1 MNPSP
6 DPTGA
11 LPPDVQDGLHR
22 TAVRGLRLEYFSVV
36 TMMLV
41 EQVFGAVVQKAV
53 DLLAADSASLMLLNR
68 DRGELEV
75 AAVVGLREALIA
87 ASGQRVG
94 EGLAGQV
101 VAAGKGRLLQGR
113 VDRETFGAGRIGAV
127 ESAALAPVAH
137 GGEVLG
143 VLCVSNRDAGR
154 PFGEGDLAALTDLA
168 DQTALAVRN
177 AWLYDQAMRE
187 VEELRALQQAKQD
200 FVFAATRQLDLCLG
214 RIREGAERLL
224 REHRL
229 PAGAGRDLMDTLAAE
244 TEHVG
249 AIAAN
254 MLDAA
259 AVDVRPLRLRA
270 RPLNLPALL
279 ELLAE
284 ELAQRYPGREVQ
296 VVVSH
301 ELRNRHVLGD
311 VRSVAEVMRVLVDNV
326 VHLSGE
332 AGLVVIRGEAAAASA
347 IISIGGAQSW
357 MGAEALDEV
366 FVGLFDSGKALSME
380 RVGLNLFMA
389 KGLVEASGGRLE
401 VSGGLGP
408 GSAYRVILPVA

>member
-6 DPTGA
+6 DPTGV
-11 LPPDVQDGLHR
+11 LPPEVQDGLHR
-22 TAVRGLRLEYFSVV
+22 TAVRGLRLEYFSAV
-36 TMMLV
+36 TMLLV
-41 EQVFGAVVQKAV
+41 EQVFGAVVQRAV
-53 DLLAADSASLMLLNR
+53 DLLAADSASLMLVNR
-68 DRGELEV
+68 ESGELEV
-75 AAVVGLREALIA
+75 VAVVGLREALIA

-113 VDRETFGAGRIGAV
+113 VDRETFGAGRIGSV

-137 GGEVLG
+137 DGEVLG
-143 VLCVSNRDAGR
+143 VLCVSNREAGR
-154 PFGEGDLAALTDLA
+154 PFDEDDLAALADLA
-168 DQTALAVRN
+168 DQMALAVRN

-200 FVFAATRQLDLCLG
+200 FVFAASRQLDLCLG
-214 RIREGAERLL
+214 RIREGADRLL
-224 REHRL
+224 REYRL
-229 PAGAGRDLMDTLAAE
+229 PDTAGRDLMDTLAAE

-249 AIAAN
+249 AIASN

-284 ELAQRYPGREVQ
+284 ELPRQYPG
-296 VVVSH
+296 H
-301 ELRNRHVLGD
+301 ELKVVISHDLLTPRVMGD
-311 VRSVAEVMRVLVDNV
+311 VRSVADVVRALVDNV
-326 VHLSGE
+326 IQLSGQ
-332 AGLVVIRGEAAAASA
+332 AGPVVIQGEATSASA
-347 IISIGGAQSW
+347 IISIGGGQAW
-357 MGAEALDEV
+357 MGTEALEDV
-366 FVGLFDSGKALSME
+366 FGGLFESGKALSME

>member
-1 MNPSP
+1 MNLSP
-6 DPTGA
+6 DPTGV
-11 LPPDVQDGLHR
+11 LPPEVQDDLHR
-22 TAVRGLRLEYFSVV
+22 TAVRGLRLEYFSAV
-36 TMMLV
+36 TMLLV
-41 EQVFGAVVQKAV
+41 EQVFGAVVQRAV

-68 DRGELEV
+68 ESGELEV

-101 VAAGKGRLLQGR
+101 VASGKGRLLQGR
-113 VDRETFGAGRIGAV
+113 VDREAFGPGRIGAV
-127 ESAALAPVAH
+127 ESAALAPVTL
-137 GGEVLG
+137 GGEVFG
-143 VLCVSNRDAGR
+143 VLCVSNREAGR
-154 PFGEGDLAALTDLA
+154 PFGGSDLDALTDLA

-187 VEELRALQQAKQD
+187 VEELRTLQQAKQD

-214 RIREGAERLL
+214 RIREGADRLL
-224 REHRL
+224 REYRL
-229 PAGAGRDLMDTLAAE
+229 PDTAGRDLMDTLAAE

-259 AVDVRPLRLRA
+259 AVDVRPLRLRG
-270 RPLNLPALL
+270 RPVNLPALL

-284 ELAQRYPGREVQ
+284 ELARRYAG
-296 VVVSH
+296 H
-301 ELRNRHVLGD
+301 EFKLSISNDLPNRRVLGD
-311 VRSVAEVMRVLVDNV
+311 VRSVAEVIRALVDNV
-326 VHLSGE
+326 IQLSSQACPVVIEGE
-332 AGLVVIRGEAAAASA
+332 ATSASA
-347 IISIGGAQSW
+347 IICIGGGQEW
-357 MGAEALDEV
+357 MGTEPLEDV
-366 FVGLFDSGKALSME
+366 FGGLFESGKALSME

-408 GSAYRVILPVA
+408 GSAYRIILPVA